1 MKVRRLQ
8 RRERNDVRDQL
19 HSSHPLS
26 HFMAVMSRLE
36 TRGTLTTVTEMD
48 CDAQRHLEAQLRET
62 LVSLCS
68 FL

>member
-1 MKVRRLQ
+1 M
-8 RRERNDVRDQL
+8 RDQL